1 MGSAQDGGAS
11 VWQQVDMR
19 DPALVCVNPCQK
31 FNWSDEE
38 KFSGQGHVSMT
49 PLGRF
54 PARMKDSVLECRK
67 VECIWE
73 KVKGGCVLCY

>member
-1 MGSAQDGGAS
+1 MGSAQDVGAS

-38 KFSGQGHVSMT
+38 KFSGPG
-49 PLGRF
+49 LGFHNDF
-54 PARMKDSVLECRK
+54 PARLSYKSD
-67 VECIWE
+67 
-73 KVKGGCVLCY
+73 